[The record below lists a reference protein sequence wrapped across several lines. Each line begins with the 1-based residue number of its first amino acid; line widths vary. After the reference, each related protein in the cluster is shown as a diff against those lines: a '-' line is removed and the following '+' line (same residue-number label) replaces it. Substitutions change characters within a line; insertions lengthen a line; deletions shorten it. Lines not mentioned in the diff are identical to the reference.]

1 MSDQPSARGLAGL
14 RPVPA
19 LRSMPPSRAAGAVL
33 LLAAVAAPLWLTD
46 FWLQAGLFAMAA
58 VVGAIGLTL
67 LVGVAG
73 QLSLGHAFFLG
84 VGAYTYTLLAGTQ
97 EDEMAGFGLP
107 PVLAL
112 VAAAAVSGA
121 AGAAFSPIAGRL
133 RGIYLG
139 LASLGLVF
147 LGRHVWLNAED
158 VTGGYNGRTVE
169 AFAVPGFSF
178 SDEDPDYLAILG
190 TPFGELH
197 RLWYLFLA
205 IALASAFFGRGI
217 KNGRAGRA
225 MAGVRDGETAAASV
239 GIQIARVKATAF
251 TVSSVYAGVAGALT
265 ALAFGRIAPDSF
277 ALLVSIDYLV
287 MIVIGGAGSIAGASA
302 GAVFV
307 SVLPLLLVQYSA
319 SLPFLS
325 APGSGGLDAATLS
338 RFVYGVAI
346 VAVLVFLRGGL
357 AGALRRAGARTER
370 AGGPSRSTRP
380 AERSSLKETIP

>member
-1 MSDQPSARGLAGL
+1 MSDRPHALWPARFRGAT
-14 RPVPA
+14 
-19 LRSMPPSRAAGAVL
+19 PSRAAGGAL
-33 LLAAVAAPLWLTD
+33 LLVAVAGPLWLTD

-84 VGAYTYTLLAGTQ
+84 VGAYTYTLLAGGQ
-97 EDEMAGFGLP
+97 EDDMSGFGLP
-107 PVLAL
+107 PVVAL
-112 VAAAAVSGA
+112 IAAAAVSGA

-178 SDEDPDYLAILG
+178 SDENPEYLAVLG

-197 RLWYLFLA
+197 RLWYLFLV
-205 IALASAFFGRGI
+205 IALLAAFLGRGI
-217 KNGRAGRA
+217 KAGRAGRA

-239 GIQIARVKATAF
+239 GIQVARVKATAF
-251 TVSSVYAGVAGALT
+251 TVSSVYAGIAGALT

-277 ALLVSIDYLV
+277 ALTVSIDYLV
-287 MIVIGGAGSIAGASA
+287 MIVLGGAGSIAGASA

-307 SVLPLLLVQYSA
+307 SVLPLLLVQYS
-319 SLPFLS
+319 SQLPFLS

-338 RFVYGVAI
+338 RLVYGVAI
-346 VAVLVFLRGGL
+346 IAVLIFLRGGL
-357 AGALRRAGARTER
+357 SGALRRAGVRTER
-370 AGGPSRSTRP
+370 TGGPARSTRP
-380 AERSSLKETIP
+380 AERSSLKETTP